1 MQITLQPAL
10 SGGLVLCA
18 FSPVGY
24 CAAMPPI
31 EHFMDV
37 SRDARRQHFFEVSS
51 HLCGSNLAQ
60 LVLHLFHLFN
70 CYLIYES
77 CLMHALLVLAWK
89 YLSKL
94 GLNFEKIITF
104 GRWRERYCR
113 TLFFGCMLISQFSY
127 VENSLHFI
135 WQILKTNILLSKF
148 LLYYCF
154 HFTENIAYHNPE
166 MSIVCVDKVLVMG
179 R

>member
-1 MQITLQPAL
+1 M
-10 SGGLVLCA
+10 
-18 FSPVGY
+18 
-24 CAAMPPI
+24 
-31 EHFMDV
+31 
-37 SRDARRQHFFEVSS
+37 
-51 HLCGSNLAQ
+51 
-60 LVLHLFHLFN
+60 
-70 CYLIYES
+70 
-77 CLMHALLVLAWK
+77 
-89 YLSKL
+89 SKL

-148 LLYYCF
+148 LLYCCF

-179 R
+179 RSRNSCVLNFAILLQSRKLEAREISCFTVGVTASNVSLIGS